1 MLLSHKLDFM
11 QFTMR
16 TLFSLALLST
26 ALVASA
32 SEPVHGDFFP
42 LANTR
47 YGLFFPENAVLA
59 TDGVDAF
66 VFFGS
71 RGSISMARVDGGR
84 TTGTARIVLENTYS
98 DPAVIWNGTHFLV
111 VASSRNGITGTLVE
125 RDGTPLRTQFTVTLD
140 GQRPKLAFNGKI
152 SLLLVSGRTVE
163 AIVLDGAGEPTSRK
177 NLNTSAIAFDITSNG
192 DGFAA
197 VATSYGRTFVHTF
210 DRMGAL
216 RSTGETPLNAGR
228 TAIASDGHDYLAVA
242 EEGMGRVV
250 AFPISA
256 AGSIGK
262 VVTTDRVRRT
272 WLGGLAWS
280 GDGYA
285 LVYRAEGAG
294 ALLVGHLTNEGLMVS
309 APQNVPGSLG
319 PSVGLVSFA
328 GRLYLLR
335 WWSAESPASVQELR
349 ADATEIRTGYRAQDQ
364 VLHAVAVSNHGTLFI
379 WSEGAIVY
387 SGVRTTAGGWTEHV
401 IGHGA
406 TSAVAASDGDEFL
419 VIARSWSWTARRLR
433 ANGAPRGYAFTFAD
447 STYAITD
454 LTWNG
459 RRYVAVG
466 SRFGEIT
473 AFGIERESA
482 IPNLVH
488 VGRYSSYGGESRI
501 ATDGRNTLVAWHDNG
516 SIYITRLGPGLE
528 PLDDGRRRVGEN
540 NATRLDRVLWTGDD
554 YLVVWHREWGGT
566 GLFSARVDR
575 EGRRASALMEIVPA
589 SSHAGPPSDVQAMN
603 VGRRVTV
610 TWTESQWPAVVRR
623 FVTIDGDA
631 IDEHPRAENP
641 AVPRIMLAPLGNRL
655 GFAGVRIDNRAPYY
669 GGSRLVLAVGD
680 ILQSPEPPQRPQ
692 LIARAAESD
701 EVDLTWDAP
710 PDVVNGYR
718 LEGRI
723 GDGAWNEIDRWFNP
737 EERSLRVYL
746 SEPGARASFRVRA
759 INDGGAGAYAHEAVV
774 NAPRRRAVR

>member
-1 MLLSHKLDFM
+1 MR
-11 QFTMR
+11 FTIR
-16 TLFSLALLST
+16 TVVSLVLLST
-26 ALVASA
+26 ALVVSA
-32 SEPVHGDFFP
+32 TEPVHGDFFP

-47 YGLFFPENAVLA
+47 YGLFSPEKAVLS

-71 RGSISMARVDGGR
+71 RGSISMARVEGGQ
-84 TTGTARIVLENTYS
+84 TKGTARIVLENTYS

-111 VASSRNGITGTLVE
+111 VASARNGITGTIVE
-125 RDGTPLRTQFTVTLD
+125 RDGTPLRTQFTVALD
-140 GQRPKLAFNGKI
+140 CQQPKLAFNGKI
-152 SLLLVSGRTVE
+152 SLLLVSGRTLE

-177 NLNTSAIAFDITSNG
+177 NLDTGAIAFDITSNG

-210 DRMGAL
+210 DRLGAL
-216 RSTGETPLNAGR
+216 RSTGQIPLYAGR
-228 TAIASDGHDYLAVA
+228 TAIASDGHEYLAVA
-242 EEGMGRVV
+242 EEGVGRVV
-250 AFPISA
+250 AFPISP

-262 VVTTDRVRRT
+262 VVTTDRVRKT

-294 ALLVGHLTNEGLMVS
+294 TLLVGHLTNEGLMVS
-309 APQNVPGSLG
+309 APQNVPGSPA

-335 WWSAESPASVQELR
+335 WSAESPATVQELR
-349 ADATEIRTGYRAQDQ
+349 TGATEIRTGYRAQDQ
-364 VLHAVAVSNHGTLFI
+364 VLHAVAASSHGTLFI
-379 WSEGAIVY
+379 WSEGAVVY
-387 SGVRTTAGGWTEHV
+387 SGVRTAGGGWTEHV

-419 VIARSWSWTARRLR
+419 VIARSWSWTGRRLR
-433 ANGAPRGYAFTFAD
+433 ANGAPRGYAFSFAD
-447 STYAITD
+447 SSYAITD

-473 AFGIERESA
+473 AFGIERELGTSN
-482 IPNLVH
+482 PVH
-488 VGRYSSYGGESRI
+488 VGRYSSYSGESRV

-516 SIYITRLGPGLE
+516 SIYVSRLGPGLE

-540 NATRLDRVLWTGDD
+540 NASRLDRVLWTGDD
-554 YLVVWHREWGGT
+554 YLVVWHREWGP

-575 EGRRASALMEIVPA
+575 DGRRAGGLMEIVPA
-589 SSHAGPPSDVQAMN
+589 SSHAGPPTDVQAMN

-610 TWTESQWPAVVRR
+610 TWTEPQWTPAVRR
-623 FVTIDGDA
+623 FVTIDGDV
-631 IDEHPRAENP
+631 IVEQPREEYP
-641 AVPRIMLAPLGNRL
+641 AVRGGLLAPLGDRL
-655 GFAGVRIDNRAPYY
+655 GFAGVRIENREPYY

-680 ILQSPEPPQRPQ
+680 ILRSPEPPQRPQ
-692 LIARAAESD
+692 LIARAVEPD

-710 PDVVNGYR
+710 PGVVNGYR
-718 LEGRI
+718 LEARI
-723 GDGAWNEIDRWFNP
+723 GDGAWNEIDRWFDP
-737 EERSLRVYL
+737 EQRSLRVYL
-746 SEPGARASFRVRA
+746 SQPGARASFRVRA
-759 INDGGAGAYAHEAVV
+759 INDGGAGAYAYEAVV
-774 NAPRRRAVR
+774 HAPRRRAVR